1 MISVYY
7 EITVGLCIKSYQLC
21 LGDIEGLED
30 KLGIEIG
37 HHVKVKD
44 KKIPR
49 IKKINMVQCGDIK
62 KFSK

>member
-44 KKIPR
+44 KKNTKNQENKHGTMWGHQEVR
-49 IKKINMVQCGDIK
+49 
-62 KFSK
+62 

>member
-1 MISVYY
+1 MISVYC

-37 HHVKVKD
+37 HHVKVKT
-44 KKIPR
+44 KKSQESR
-49 IKKINMVQCGDIK
+49 K
-62 KFSK
+62 